1 MKVNETELK
10 TRCKNVYT
18 IHDKIADV
26 YVGLTYHYTD
36 EDMIRSFLP
45 TVLID
50 YSLRDIEIICI
61 GIFDENKG
69 VIEQTEHRT
78 IDTNCYLFPHS
89 RLSPEGEDEK
99 VENIEKKCKEIK
111 AKQAVNKEEN
121 TNKKRV
127 SSIT

>member
-1 MKVNETELK
+1 MTVNDTELK

-26 YVGLTYHYTD
+26 YIGLSYHYTD
-36 EDMIRSFLP
+36 EDMIRTFLP

-69 VIEQTEHRT
+69 IIEQTEHRT
-78 IDTNCYLFPHS
+78 IDTKCYLFPHS
-89 RLSPEGEDEK
+89 RLSPEGEDETL
-99 VENIEKKCKEIK
+99 ENIEKKCKEIK
-111 AKQAVNKEEN
+111 TKTTVNKEEN
-121 TNKKRV
+121 TNE
-127 SSIT
+127 

>member
-1 MKVNETELK
+1 MTVNDVELK

-18 IHDKIADV
+18 IHDKIADL

-36 EDMIRSFLP
+36 EEMVRNFLP
-45 TVLID
+45 TVLMD

-69 VIEQTEHRT
+69 VLENVEHRI

-89 RLSPEGEDEK
+89 RLSPDGEDEK
-99 VENIEKKCKEIK
+99 LEDIEKKCKEIK
-111 AKQAVNKEEN
+111 ANQTVNKEETSN
-121 TNKKRV
+121 E
-127 SSIT
+127 

>member
-1 MKVNETELK
+1 MKETELK
-10 TRCKNVYT
+10 TKCKNVYT

-36 EDMIRSFLP
+36 EDMIRCFLP
-45 TVLID
+45 TVLLD

-61 GIFDENKG
+61 GLFDENKG
-69 VIEQTEHRT
+69 VIENTNHRL

-99 VENIEKKCKEIK
+99 LEDIEKTCKEIK
-111 AKQAVNKEEN
+111 AKQTANNAKDGKENE
-121 TNKKRV
+121 
-127 SSIT
+127 

>member
-18 IHDKIADV
+18 IHDKVADV

-36 EDMIRSFLP
+36 EDMIRNFLP

-89 RLSPEGEDEK
+89 RLSPEGEDAKLED
-99 VENIEKKCKEIK
+99 IETKCKEIK
-111 AKQAVNKEEN
+111 AKQTVIKEEN
-121 TNKKRV
+121 KNE
-127 SSIT
+127 

>member
-1 MKVNETELK
+1 MKETELK

-18 IHDKIADV
+18 IHDKVADV

-36 EDMIRSFLP
+36 EDLVRTFLP
-45 TVLID
+45 TVLLD

-61 GIFDENKG
+61 GIFDEQKG
-69 VIEQTEHRT
+69 VIENSPHRT

-99 VENIEKKCKEIK
+99 LENIEKKCKDIK
-111 AKQAVNKEEN
+111 TKQTVLKEKEGE
-121 TNKKRV
+121 TNE
-127 SSIT
+127 

>member
-1 MKVNETELK
+1 MTEQELK

-36 EDMIRSFLP
+36 EDMVRTFLP
-45 TVLID
+45 NVLMD
-50 YSLRDIEIICI
+50 YPLRDIEIICI

-69 VIEQTEHRT
+69 VIENSEHRI
-78 IDTNCYLFPHS
+78 IDTKCYLFPHS

-99 VENIEKKCKEIK
+99 LENVEKTCKEIK
-111 AKQAVNKEEN
+111 AKQTVIKQEEGDNKDE
-121 TNKKRV
+121 
-127 SSIT
+127 

>member
-1 MKVNETELK
+1 MKVNDTELK
-10 TRCKNVYT
+10 TRCKNIYT

-26 YVGLTYHYTD
+26 HVGLSYHYTD
-36 EDMIRSFLP
+36 GDMIRTFLP
-45 TVLID
+45 TVLLD

-69 VIEQTEHRT
+69 VIENTEHRI

-99 VENIEKKCKEIK
+99 INDIEKKCKEIK
-111 AKQAVNKEEN
+111 AKQTVTKEDNKNE
-121 TNKKRV
+121 
-127 SSIT
+127 